1 MHSLLAQK
9 CLWLV
14 VTLFVISSSKILQS
28 ILSVRTFI
36 EKRALWGQQRNF
48 LRQFYNIEPL
58 KRLHEIL
65 WGIFLWDPIWNSW
78 CISKLGI
85 WNIEILF
92 YKSSLRPYMI
102 RNLVNLCVQA
112 NNQWLNLS
120 YLMSI
125 GTCERFI
132 DLVFGWL
139 SLLSSEWNT
148 LKITQLL
155 DKANFLLPPAPR
167 LPQNYKNIQESLL
180 EPIVFSFTSLA
191 LWANTF
197 INQFFV

>member
-1 MHSLLAQK
+1 MNSLLAQK

-48 LRQFYNIEPL
+48 LRQFYNTEPL

-92 YKSSLRPYMI
+92 YKSSLRPYII

-125 GTCERFI
+125 GTFERFI
-132 DLVFGWL
+132 DLAFGWL
-139 SLLSSEWNT
+139 LLLSSEIHW
-148 LKITQLL
+148 K
-155 DKANFLLPPAPR
+155 LPSYLTKLTSFSPPPCR
-167 LPQNYKNIQESLL
+167 PQNYKNIQESLL